1 MKRPTTWEQWTVD
14 ELGRVIVPP
23 EPHVRH
29 VRVIVPD
36 HPSVE
41 LHLYA
46 SLEDLRKVIADD
58 GRIIDTDILSQDS
71 LSPLMPADVTIP
83 LTIAPGQ
90 AMTART
96 REGMC
101 DLSVIVEYP

>member
-1 MKRPTTWEQWTVD
+1 MD

-23 EPHVRH
+23 EPYVRH
-29 VRVIVPD
+29 IRVVVPD

-41 LHLYA
+41 LHLFA
-46 SLEDLRKVIADD
+46 TPEDLHKVITAE
-58 GRIIDTDILSQDS
+58 GRIVDTDILSQDS

-90 AMTART
+90 SMVART
-96 REGMC
+96 RDTMC